1 MRNRIL
7 ISFYCLFILTVISF
21 GQIPSQTNS
30 IEPDVTLS
38 LDQKKIEVDVSES
51 YFVVTFAGKVKCESQ
66 DSWQNVRSIEVQLFV
81 ECNWDSTVDPVTVVL
96 TPEGNESESFNVFI
110 KVPRWS
116 TVYEDGN
123 VVISG
128 MASPKP
134 GALGYAVEPVNGTII
149 VKPHTNLMLMWGK
162 DINGNLGDDLD
173 APLRIINTGNYDEN
187 VSLSFASN
195 GSDLSDWS
203 LTFSRNKF
211 NMIIGEDIY
220 EGINLKI
227 PPLTKLGTY
236 ELVIRVTAGGMGGDE
251 NSVIRYC
258 NFNIEIESGGTGTG
272 DGPEEDGSTID
283 GNGTEEGEGLFGYFK
298 WYWFVLIIFIIVLIS
313 GIVIIKKHVR
323 SKT

>member
-7 ISFYCLFILTVISF
+7 ISFYCLFILTIISF

-66 DSWQNVRSIEVQLFV
+66 DSWQNVRSIEVKLFV

-96 TPEGNESESFNVFI
+96 TPEGNESESFLVFV

-134 GALGYAVEPVNGTII
+134 GALGYAVEPVNGTIS
-149 VKPHTNLMLMWGK
+149 VKPHTDILMTWEK
-162 DINGNLGDDLD
+162 DFIGEPSEELEI
-173 APLRIINTGNYDEN
+173 PIRIINTGNYDEN
-187 VSLSFASN
+187 VIMSLASN
-195 GSDLSDWS
+195 GSDLSDWT
-203 LTFSRNKF
+203 LDFSRNEF
-211 NMIIGEDIY
+211 NMIVSEDIY
-220 EGINLKI
+220 EHINLKI
-227 PPLTKLGTY
+227 PPSTKLGTY
-236 ELVIRVTAGGMGGDE
+236 ELVVRVTAGGMGGED
-251 NSVIRYC
+251 NSVTRYC
-258 NFNIEIESGGTGTG
+258 NFNIEIESGGTDPVDETEGDDSNG
-272 DGPEEDGSTID
+272 DGKVT
-283 GNGTEEGEGLFGYFK
+283 GLDESVFRYVK
-298 WYWFVLIIFIIVLIS
+298 SYWYVLIIFIVVLIT

-323 SKT
+323 SKA